1 MTRILGID
9 PGSITTGFGVVDIE
23 GKKTSYVTSGCIRTE
38 GDNLADK
45 LKSIF
50 VYVNEIIDQH
60 QPDEFAIEKVFMAR
74 NADSALKLGQA
85 RGVAICAA
93 SLASLPV
100 HEYAATQVKQSIV
113 GHGRASKDQIQ
124 HMVTALLKLQG
135 VPQADA
141 ADALA
146 IALCHV
152 NMRDGIARIAETTE
166 WRNGRLQ

>member
-1 MTRILGID
+1 MIRILGID
-9 PGSITTGFGVVDIE
+9 PGSITTGFGVVDVE

-38 GDNLADK
+38 GDNLAER

-50 VYVNEIIDQH
+50 IHINEIIEQH
-60 QPDEFAIEKVFMAR
+60 RPDEFAIERVFIAR
-74 NADSALKLGQA
+74 NADSAFKLGQA

-93 SLASLPV
+93 SISELPV
-100 HEYAATQVKQSIV
+100 HEYAATQVKQAIV
-113 GHGRASKDQIQ
+113 GRGRASKEQVQ
-124 HMVTALLKLQG
+124 HMVRALLNLPG

-152 NMRDGIARIAETTE
+152 NMRDGIARIAGSTE

>member
-9 PGSITTGFGVVDIE
+9 PGSITTGFGVVDVD
-23 GKKTSYVTSGCIRTE
+23 GKNTSYVTSGCIRAE
-38 GDNLADK
+38 GDNLADR

-50 VYVNEIIDQH
+50 VYVSEIIEQH
-60 QPDEFAIEKVFMAR
+60 QPDEFAIEKVFLAR
-74 NADSALKLGQA
+74 NADSAFKLGQA

-93 SLASLPV
+93 SISELPV

-113 GHGRASKDQIQ
+113 GRGRASKDQIQ
-124 HMVTALLKLQG
+124 HMVKALLNLPG
-135 VPQADA
+135 NPQADA

-152 NMRDGIARIAETTE
+152 NMRSGIARIAETTE

>member
-9 PGSITTGFGVVDIE
+9 PGSITTGFGVLDID
-23 GKKTSYVTSGCIRTE
+23 GRNTAYVTSGCIRSE
-38 GDNLADK
+38 GDNLAEK

-50 VYVNEIIDQH
+50 IYVNEVIDQH
-60 QPDEFAIEKVFMAR
+60 QPDELAIEKVFMAR
-74 NADSALKLGQA
+74 NADSAFKLGQA

-113 GHGRASKDQIQ
+113 GRGRASKDQIQ
-124 HMVTALLKLQG
+124 HMVKALLNLPG
-135 VPQADA
+135 DPQADA

-146 IALCHV
+146 IALCHI
-152 NMRDGIARIAETTE
+152 NMRGGIARIAETTE

>member
-1 MTRILGID
+1 MARILGID
-9 PGSITTGFGVVDIE
+9 PGSITTGFGVVDVD
-23 GKKTSYVTSGCIRTE
+23 GKNTSYVASGCIRSE

-50 VYVNEIIDQH
+50 IHVSEVIEQH
-60 QPDEFAIEKVFMAR
+60 QPDEFAIEKVFLAR
-74 NADSALKLGQA
+74 NADSAFKLGQA

-93 SLASLPV
+93 SISELPV

-113 GHGRASKDQIQ
+113 GRGRASKDQVQ
-124 HMVTALLKLQG
+124 HMVKALLNLPG
-135 VPQADA
+135 TPQADA

-152 NMRDGIARIAETTE
+152 NMREGIAQIAQTTE